1 MNWDIGNN
9 IKMNFKEFLMNKSN
23 ELRLGGENMKIT
35 KKQITYLKEISSPF
49 YDEMKVEFLFHSNKL
64 EGSTFDEEQLI
75 TLLTENKVQ
84 GEHSIDDV
92 QETIN
97 SLKLFDFVIDTLREE
112 LTPRLLKEFNSLL
125 KQNTKQDEYGLIGVY
140 KKIPNKLLGV
150 NIETAQP
157 FEVEEKINNL
167 LKIEIK
173 NVENI
178 ANFHQE
184 FEHIHPF
191 QDGNGRIGRF
201 IILRQCILNNIDLIA
216 IDNEFEREYKENL
229 YIAQTQNNIKPL
241 VETFS
246 KCQERLEKKL
256 KGLKEVLKELDKNMI
271 KTLKFRKNLSELIL
285 KNEKNTTWRIFDD
298 KDIKEGDIIQF
309 LVWETREAFAKA
321 KIINV
326 VEKKFKDLDEKD
338 MEGHEK
344 FVSKEEMYATYSTYY
359 NKTVDENTMI
369 KIIKFELL

>member
-1 MNWDIGNN
+1 M
-9 IKMNFKEFLMNKSN
+9 
-23 ELRLGGENMKIT
+23 
-35 KKQITYLKEISSPF
+35 
-49 YDEMKVEFLFHSNKL
+49 
-64 EGSTFDEEQLI
+64 
-75 TLLTENKVQ
+75 
-84 GEHSIDDV
+84 
-92 QETIN
+92 
-97 SLKLFDFVIDTLREE
+97 
-112 LTPRLLKEFNSLL
+112 TPRLLKEFNSLL
-125 KQNTKQDEYGLIGVY
+125 KQNTKQEEYGLIGVY

-150 NIETAQP
+150 DIETAQP

-167 LKIEIK
+167 LETEIK
-173 NVENI
+173 NVEDI

-216 IDNEFEREYKENL
+216 IDNEFEKEYKGNL
-229 YIAQTQNNIKPL
+229 YMAQTQNNIKPL
-241 VETFS
+241 IGTFS

-256 KGLKEVLKELDKNMI
+256 KGLKEVVKELDKNMI

-309 LVWETREAFAKA
+309 LVWETKEAFAKA

-344 FVSKEEMYATYSTYY
+344 FASKEEMYETYNTYY
-359 NKTVDENTMI
+359 NRTVDENTLV

>member
-1 MNWDIGNN
+1 MKNLERKI
-9 IKMNFKEFLMNKSN
+9 
-23 ELRLGGENMKIT
+23 NMKIT
-35 KKQITYLKEISSPF
+35 TKQIIYLKEISSPF
-49 YDEMKVEFLFHSNKL
+49 YDEIKVEFLFHSNKL

-97 SLKLFDFVIDTLREE
+97 SLKLFDFVIDTLEEE

-125 KQNTKQDEYGLIGVY
+125 KQNTKQDEYGLIGIY

-157 FEVEEKINNL
+157 FEVKEKIDNL
-167 LKIEIK
+167 LEMEIK
-173 NVENI
+173 NIEDI
-178 ANFHQE
+178 ANFHQK

-216 IDNEFEREYKENL
+216 IDNEFEKEYKGNL
-229 YIAQTQNNIKPL
+229 YIAQTQNNIEPL
-241 VETFS
+241 IQTFS
-246 KCQERLEKKL
+246 KCQERLDKKL
-256 KGLKEVLKELDKNMI
+256 KELKEVTNEIDRNII
-271 KTLKFRKNLSELIL
+271 KTLKFRNNLSELIL

-309 LVWETREAFAKA
+309 LVWETKEPFAKA

-326 VEKKFKDLDEKD
+326 VEKKFKDLDAKD

-344 FVSKEEMYATYSTYY
+344 FKSKEEMYATYSAYY
-359 NKTVDENTMI
+359 NKTVDENTLV
-369 KIIKFELL
+369 KIIKFELI

>member
-1 MNWDIGNN
+1 
-9 IKMNFKEFLMNKSN
+9 
-23 ELRLGGENMKIT
+23 MKIS
-35 KKQITYLKEISSPF
+35 KNQITYLKEISSPF
-49 YDEMKVEFLFHSNKL
+49 YDEMKIEFLFHSNKL

-97 SLKLFDFVIDTLREE
+97 SLKLFDFVIDTLSEE

-125 KQNTKQDEYGLIGVY
+125 KQNTKQEEYGLIGVY

-150 NIETAQP
+150 DIETAQP

-167 LKIEIK
+167 LETEIK
-173 NVENI
+173 NVEDI

-216 IDNEFEREYKENL
+216 IDNEFEKEYKGNL
-229 YIAQTQNNIKPL
+229 YMVQTQNNITPL

-246 KCQERLEKKL
+246 KCQERLENKL
-256 KGLKEVLKELDKNMI
+256 KGLKELLKELDKNMI

-309 LVWETREAFAKA
+309 LVWETREMFAKA
-321 KIINV
+321 KITNV

-338 MEGHEK
+338 MEGHEN
-344 FVSKEEMYATYSTYY
+344 FVSKEEMYETYSTYY
-359 NKTVDENTMI
+359 NRTVDENTLV
-369 KIIKFELL
+369 KIIKFELIWRTNES

>member
-1 MNWDIGNN
+1 
-9 IKMNFKEFLMNKSN
+9 
-23 ELRLGGENMKIT
+23 MKIT
-35 KKQITYLKEISSPF
+35 KKQITYLKEIASPF

-97 SLKLFDFVIDTLREE
+97 SLKLFDFVIDTLEAE

-125 KQNTKQDEYGLIGVY
+125 KQNTKQDEYGLIGIY

-157 FEVEEKINNL
+157 FEVEEKIDHL
-167 LKIEIK
+167 LEMEIK
-173 NVENI
+173 NIEDI

-216 IDNEFEREYKENL
+216 IDNEFEKEYKRNL
-229 YIAQTQNNIKPL
+229 YFAQTQNNIEFL

-246 KCQERLEKKL
+246 KCQERLDKKL
-256 KGLKEVLKELDKNMI
+256 KQLKEILNELDRNII
-271 KTLKFRKNLSELIL
+271 KTLKFRKILSELIL
-285 KNEKNTTWRIFDD
+285 RNEKNTTWRIFDD

-309 LVWETREAFAKA
+309 LVWETKETFAKA

-326 VEKKFKDLDEKD
+326 IEKKFKDLDEKD

-344 FVSKEEMYATYSTYY
+344 FETKEEMYETYSKYY
-359 NKTVDENTMI
+359 NKIIDENTLV
-369 KIIKFELL
+369 KIIKFELI